1 MKPLAICAK
10 PPTTSPFQQGAAHS
24 QPPTH
29 NPVRQG
35 RYLLHQLLLKK
46 QRSVGKMAE
55 RIKVLADWL
64 DDLSLIPETYMVE
77 ERTYFSELSS
87 DFHVDLIVHQYAVS
101 QIPNIYNL
109 IIHFIAIFQTFLAQ
123 QNIPECVH
131 QNISFFFFNSLIF
144 FYNPVFTPL
153 LVHL

>member
-64 DDLSLIPETYMVE
+64 DDLSLIPETWV
-77 ERTYFSELSS
+77 
-87 DFHVDLIVHQYAVS
+87 AVGWA
-101 QIPNIYNL
+101 PAKN
-109 IIHFIAIFQTFLAQ
+109 F
-123 QNIPECVH
+123 E
-131 QNISFFFFNSLIF
+131 
-144 FYNPVFTPL
+144 
-153 LVHL
+153 